1 MMDFSRIGPAA
12 GCLSSIAFT
21 VCWVISALLWDE
33 WTLGEYSLSSLGACG
48 VDSAEMFFNFG
59 CLITG
64 FLVIFPGLYLID
76 EKNMMFR
83 ISGYAALI
91 CSLACAAIGVIT
103 ENYGEMHNLTASVYA
118 VFAATF
124 IASSGAGDYAEGKKV
139 LTAVAT
145 ILLIISGI
153 LSLTTPFEVFEPVAV
168 SCILLWTFI
177 QSAMLL
183 RGNEKERVSG
193 AAGH

>member
-1 MMDFSRIGPAA
+1 MDFSRIGPAA

-21 VCWVISALLWDE
+21 VCWIISALLWDE

-64 FLVIFPGLYLID
+64 FLVIFPGLYLIED
-76 EKNMMFR
+76 KNVYFR

-91 CSLACAAIGVIT
+91 CSIACAAIGVIT
-103 ENYGEMHNLTASVYA
+103 ENYGAMHNLAASIYA

-124 IASSGAGDYAEGKKV
+124 IASSAAGDYLEGKKA
-139 LTAVAT
+139 LTAVAA
-145 ILLIISGI
+145 ILLAVSGI
-153 LSLTTPFEVFEPVAV
+153 LSLTTSFEVFEPVAV

-177 QSAMLL
+177 QSAVLL
-183 RGNEKERVSG
+183 IRNTKEGVSG
-193 AAGH
+193 TDH

>member
-1 MMDFSRIGPAA
+1 MVDFSRIGPAA

-103 ENYGEMHNLTASVYA
+103 ENYGGMHNLTASVYA

-139 LTAVAT
+139 LTAVAA

-153 LSLTTPFEVFEPVAV
+153 LSLATSFEVFEPVAV

-183 RGNEKERVSG
+183 IRNEKERVSG
-193 AAGH
+193 TGH

>member
-1 MMDFSRIGPAA
+1 MDFSRIGPAA

-21 VCWVISALLWDE
+21 VCWIISALLWDE

-64 FLVIFPGLYLID
+64 FLVIFPGLYLIE
-76 EKNMMFR
+76 EKNVYFR

-103 ENYGEMHNLTASVYA
+103 ENYGAMHNLTASIYA

-124 IASSGAGDYAEGKKV
+124 IASSAAGDYLEGKKA
-139 LTAVAT
+139 LTAVAA
-145 ILLIISGI
+145 ILLAVSGI
-153 LSLTTPFEVFEPVAV
+153 LSLTTSFEVFEPVAV

-177 QSAMLL
+177 QSAVLL
-183 RGNEKERVSG
+183 IRNTKEGVSG
-193 AAGH
+193 TDH

>member
-1 MMDFSRIGPAA
+1 MDFSRIGPAA

-21 VCWVISALLWDE
+21 LCWIISALLWDE
-33 WTLGEYSLSSLGACG
+33 WTLGQYSLSSLGSCG

-64 FLVIFPGLYLID
+64 FLVIFPGLYLVED
-76 EKNMMFR
+76 ENRFFR

-91 CSLACAAIGVIT
+91 CGIACSAIGVIT
-103 ENYGEMHNLTASVYA
+103 ENYGIMHNLAASIYA

-124 IASSGAGDYAEGKKV
+124 IAASGAGDYLEGKKI
-139 LTAVAT
+139 LTAVAA
-145 ILLIISGI
+145 ILLIVSGI
-153 LSLTTPFEVFEPVAV
+153 LSLVQPFEVFEPVAV

-177 QSAMLL
+177 QSATLL
-183 RGNEKERVSG
+183 MRNMREKVSG
-193 AAGH
+193 TDH

>member
-1 MMDFSRIGPAA
+1 MDFSRIGPAA

-21 VCWVISALLWDE
+21 VCWIISALLWDE
-33 WTLGEYSLSSLGACG
+33 WSLGEYSLSSLGACG

-64 FLVIFPGLYLID
+64 FLVIFPGLYLIED
-76 EKNMMFR
+76 KNVYFR

-91 CSLACAAIGVIT
+91 CSIACAAIGVIT
-103 ENYGEMHNLTASVYA
+103 ENYGAMHNLTASIYA

-124 IASSGAGDYAEGKKV
+124 IASSAAGDYLEGKKA
-139 LTAVAT
+139 LTAVAA
-145 ILLIISGI
+145 ILLAVSGI
-153 LSLTTPFEVFEPVAV
+153 LSLTTSFEVFEPVAV

-177 QSAMLL
+177 QSAVLL
-183 RGNEKERVSG
+183 IRNTKEGVSG
-193 AAGH
+193 TDH